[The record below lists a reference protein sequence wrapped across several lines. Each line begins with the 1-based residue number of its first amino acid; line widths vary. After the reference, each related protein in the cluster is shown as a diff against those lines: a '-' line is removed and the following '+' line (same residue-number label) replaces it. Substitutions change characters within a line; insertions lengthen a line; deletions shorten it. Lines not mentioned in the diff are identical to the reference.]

1 MRKINTCFAV
11 IYANLLKYGLYFT
24 MSITDREFQMKN
36 ANLTS
41 RFRGLNQVILLL
53 FLFASP
59 LAGAYAAC
67 CAGHGGVASCNK
79 ATGHQMCKDG
89 TASPTCTCAV
99 PKTSKKATTATTTP
113 ATSTATKPKATPKTT
128 TTTSPATTTKSTTT
142 SKPSTSSKSTPTSTT
157 SAKGCCSRHGG
168 VAQCDK
174 ASGHQM
180 CKDGTASP
188 SCTCQ

>member
-1 MRKINTCFAV
+1 
-11 IYANLLKYGLYFT
+11 
-24 MSITDREFQMKN
+24 MKN
-36 ANLTS
+36 TNLTF
-41 RFRGLNQVILLL
+41 RFRSLNQLVIAL

-79 ATGHQMCKDG
+79 STGHQMCKDG
-89 TASPTCTCAV
+89 TASPTCTCAI
-99 PKTSKKATTATTTP
+99 PKTTKKKAKTPETTAAPATTAPATKAKPKAVKTAPAATKSTTPTTT
-113 ATSTATKPKATPKTT
+113 TKPKSSWWGGKSTT
-128 TTTSPATTTKSTTT
+128 TTT
-142 SKPSTSSKSTPTSTT
+142 PSSST

-168 VAQCDK
+168 VASCNK
-174 ASGHQM
+174 AKGHQM

>member
-1 MRKINTCFAV
+1 
-11 IYANLLKYGLYFT
+11 
-24 MSITDREFQMKN
+24 MKN
-36 ANLTS
+36 TNLTF
-41 RFRGLNQVILLL
+41 RFRSLNQLVIAL

-79 ATGHQMCKDG
+79 STGHQMCKDG
-89 TASPTCTCAV
+89 TASPTCTCAI
-99 PKTSKKATTATTTP
+99 PKATKKKAKTPETTAAPATTAP
-113 ATSTATKPKATPKTT
+113 ATKAKPKAVKTA
-128 TTTSPATTTKSTTT
+128 PATTKSTTPT
-142 SKPSTSSKSTPTSTT
+142 TTTKPKSSWWGGKSTTTTTTPSSST

-168 VAQCDK
+168 VASCNK
-174 ASGHQM
+174 AKGHQM